1 MTRPANRYAALIERI
16 FRRHY
21 APGGTSFE
29 FSREEL
35 PEEAAALGIDLPK
48 NLGDVLYSFRYRVAL
63 PDAIA
68 KTAPPEHEWLI
79 RGAGAGKY
87 RFMLARMSRIEP
99 DPAMLPIKV
108 PNATPEILLAN
119 AFDDE
124 QALLAKIRYNRLV
137 DLFLGITAHSLQNH
151 LRTFVP
157 EVGQIELDEV
167 YVGVD
172 RRGRQF
178 VVPVQAKV
186 GRDQHGVVQTEQ
198 DMAFCAQRFP
208 SLVCRPLSVHALKDG
223 RIVMFELALHD
234 EEVRILDQKHYLL
247 VPSSEISADDLALY
261 GRSV

>member
-16 FRRHY
+16 FLRHY
-21 APGGTSFE
+21 TPGATSFE
-29 FSREEL
+29 FEREEL
-35 PEEAAALGIDLPK
+35 PEEAEALGIDLPK

-63 PDAIA
+63 PDAIT
-68 KTAPPEHEWLI
+68 KTAPPEYAWLI
-79 RGAGAGKY
+79 RGAGSGKY
-87 RFMLARMSRIEP
+87 RFVLAKMNRIEP
-99 DPAMLPIKV
+99 DAAMLPIKV

-151 LRTFVP
+151 LRTFVS
-157 EVGQIELDEV
+157 EIGQIELDEV

-223 RIVMFELALHD
+223 RIAMFELTLHD
-234 EEVRILDQKHYLL
+234 GEVRILDQKHYLL
-247 VPSSEISADDLALY
+247 VPASEISADDLALY
-261 GRSV
+261 GRGG